1 MSLFSA
7 LRQLFAVRKHPL
19 PEWAPSGLGMREKS
33 VQCINPKGLHR
44 IAYTEW
50 GDPRNPRVVVCA
62 HGLTRNGRDF
72 DYLAA
77 ALAEEYRVIC
87 PDVVGR
93 GQSDWL
99 SDPADYGFPQYQ
111 QDMITLLARLD
122 VESVHWVGTSMG
134 GLIGMMLAAKADS
147 PINRLVLNDVG
158 PLVTKESL
166 RRIGEYVGKAPTFAD
181 LDEAEAYIRQVCTPF
196 GHLNDEQWRHL
207 TRYAVQSQEDGRLAM
222 AYDPGLGEPFRKA
235 FVYAD
240 VDLWPIYEAVS
251 CPTLLVR
258 GAESDLLRH
267 DTAVAMTERGP
278 KAQLVEIPEVGHAPV
293 FMDDFQIGVVQDF
306 LDGHR

>member
-1 MSLFSA
+1 MSFFSVLRRLFS
-7 LRQLFAVRKHPL
+7 VRSQPL
-19 PEWAPSGLGMREKS
+19 PEWAPSGLAMREKT
-33 VQCINPKGLHR
+33 VQCLNPKGLHR

-93 GQSDWL
+93 GKSDWL

-122 VESVHWVGTSMG
+122 VDSVYWVGTSMG

-147 PINRLVLNDVG
+147 PISRLVLNDVG

-166 RRIGEYVGKAPTFAD
+166 RRIGEYVGKAPTFAS
-181 LDEAEAYIRQVCTPF
+181 LEEAEAYIRQVCAPF
-196 GHLNDEQWRHL
+196 GQLHDAQWQHL
-207 TRYAVQSQEDGRLAM
+207 TRHAVQEQDDGRLAM

-235 FVYAD
+235 FVYID
-240 VDLWPIYEAVS
+240 VDMWPIYDAVT

-258 GAESDLLRH
+258 GAESDLLRP
-267 DTAVAMTERGP
+267 DTAREMTQRGP
-278 KAQLVEIPEVGHAPV
+278 EARLAEIPNVGHAPV
-293 FMDDFQIGVVQDF
+293 FMDDAQIGLVRQF
-306 LDGHR
+306 LAGH